1 MGPVVGGE
9 GGGRELQSK
18 QSGEVRTNTIGKDF
32 FSSKLSK
39 TPCNL
44 IETRPRRRTDQ
55 HHQKRSERLKK

>member
-32 FSSKLSK
+32 FSPKLSQL
-39 TPCNL
+39 P
-44 IETRPRRRTDQ
+44 E
-55 HHQKRSERLKK
+55 S